1 MTTSHEFPSVPAF
14 GHLPTPEGVDVV
26 GIDLPVGRLTAY
38 RVVPT
43 GPSKGV
49 VLVVP
54 GYTGSKEDWRTF
66 MPLLREAG
74 WTAVAISR
82 RGQADSAAPGNPS
95 DYSLDEEA
103 ADVVRVAALL
113 DDGAPVHLIGHSL
126 GGVIARAAAI
136 ASPGSFRSVV
146 QFCSGPYGWP
156 YRKVTELTILHD
168 TGGNLRQL
176 FDATNPLWAGRPD
189 EDLPDDVRMVRDR
202 FDATSPLSVVAG
214 GHVLEDHTDS
224 SAELRA
230 TGLPVLVAHGEWDG
244 AWPIPWQ
251 RQMAE
256 DTGARYEVVPTSYHG
271 PHVENPT
278 ATIALFDDFLG
289 RHAPART

>member
-1 MTTSHEFPSVPAF
+1 MTTLLNFPSVPSF
-14 GHLPTPEGVDVV
+14 GHLSTPDGVDVV

-38 RVVPT
+38 RVVPA
-43 GPSKGV
+43 GESKGT
-49 VLVVP
+49 VLIVP

-66 MPLLREAG
+66 MPVLRDAG
-74 WTAVAISR
+74 WSAVAISR
-82 RGQADSAAPGNPS
+82 RGQADSAAPTSPS
-95 DYSLDEEA
+95 DYSLDQEA

-126 GGVIARAAAI
+126 GGVIVRAAAI
-136 ASPGSFRSVV
+136 ASPSSFRDVV

-156 YRKVTELTILHD
+156 YRKVAELTILHD

-176 FDATNPLWAGRPD
+176 FDSTNPLWAYRPD
-189 EDLPDDVRMVRDR
+189 EELPDDVRMVRDR

-214 GHVLEDHTDS
+214 GHILEDHTDS

-230 TGLPVLVAHGEWDG
+230 TGLPVLVTHGEWDG

-256 DTGARYEVVPTSYHG
+256 DTGAAYEVIPASYHG
-271 PHVENPT
+271 PQVENPLGT
-278 ATIALFDDFLG
+278 VAVFDAFLSQ
-289 RHAPART
+289 H